1 MSFENSGFTAVNN
14 SPSESNNQQRS
25 YNQGS
30 NSNNGSSYNR
40 GGNDRNYQGSYN
52 RNNGGNFNRG
62 NGNNYQR
69 KPEPEGPV
77 ELYMP
82 YVASGNRDMPS
93 AILATI
99 VEFIKQLDAR
109 GYTLRTGGREGPEDV
124 YDKLP
129 LIRKETHLPWKGFM
143 DKDSKFTY
151 TPESARILAAKFHP
165 SFDGVKPVIQ
175 TFLATDVRLIMGK
188 ELRSPALFLITWSED
203 GAESTTEKTAR
214 TGNAAQFV
222 SVASQLKI
230 PIFNFGKP
238 GAEARLQQY
247 LGFKPNVQ
255 QEQAPQQPVAQ
266 QPIANNQG
274 SNYEQRP
281 STGSNYY

>member
-14 SPSESNNQQRS
+14 TPSQNDGNRQNSNNQQRS
-25 YNQGS
+25 YNP
-30 NSNNGSSYNR
+30 NYSNNKSSYS
-40 GGNDRNYQGSYN
+40 GGGYN
-52 RNNGGNFNRG
+52 RNNNSNFNR
-62 NGNNYQR
+62 NNDGFQR
-69 KPEPEGPV
+69 KQEPEGPV

-82 YVASGNRDMPS
+82 YVACGNRDMPA

-99 VEFIKQLDAR
+99 VGYIKQLDAR
-109 GYTLRTGGREGPEDV
+109 GYTLRTGGREGPEDA
-124 YDKLP
+124 YDRLP

-151 TPESARILAAKFHP
+151 TSESARILAAKFHP

-175 TFLATDVRLIMGK
+175 TFLATDLRLIMGK

-203 GAESTTEKTAR
+203 GAESTSEKTAR

-238 GAEARLQQY
+238 GTEARLQQY

-255 QEQAPQQPVAQ
+255 EQESQQSVAQ
-266 QPIANNQG
+266 QPLPTNQG
-274 SNYEQRP
+274 SNYEQR
-281 STGSNYY
+281 SSAGTNYY